1 MNVQHDNQHS
11 RFVIPLDDGEAELVY
26 AMVGDNA
33 IDLQHTEVPPSDRN
47 QGVADALVR
56 AALAYAREQRLQV
69 IASCPYVRVWLR
81 RHPEERPASGADR
94 SA

>member
-1 MNVQHDNQHS
+1 MNVQHDIQHS
-11 RFVIPLDDGEAELVY
+11 RFVIPLLSGEAELVY
-26 AMVGDNA
+26 MMRGNDSM
-33 IDLQHTEVPPSDRN
+33 DLQHTEVPPSDRN
-47 QGVADALVR
+47 QGIADALVR